1 MSQLF
6 LGYLTA
12 SVAGFRM
19 VIYRDII
26 SSNPAQNVTF
36 SDSKTTPAKT
46 PEQVVTWIKT
56 LLETPAKNTYNHFG
70 TIDGEFD
77 TSFGDI
83 LTTVKNAA
91 VANKKTAFKLSF
103 VMHSFNEEQ
112 EAVPS
117 IRAVITSNGVKSVNY
132 YNLVALPE

>member
-19 VIYRDII
+19 VIYRDTI

-36 SDSKTTPAKT
+36 NDPKTAPAKT

-56 LLETPAKNTYNHFG
+56 LLETPAKNTYNFFG
-70 TIDGEFD
+70 TIDGAFD
-77 TSFGDI
+77 IAFGDI

-91 VANKKTAFKLSF
+91 VAGKKTAFKLSF
-103 VMHSFNEEQ
+103 VMHSFNEGQ
-112 EAVPS
+112 EAIPS
-117 IRAVITSNGVKSVNY
+117 IRAVVTSNGVKSVNY
-132 YNLVALPE
+132 YNLVTLPE